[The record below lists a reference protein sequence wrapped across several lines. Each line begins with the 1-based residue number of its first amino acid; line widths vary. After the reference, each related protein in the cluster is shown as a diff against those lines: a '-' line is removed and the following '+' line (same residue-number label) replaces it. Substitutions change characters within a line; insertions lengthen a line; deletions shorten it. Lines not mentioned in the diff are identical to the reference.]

1 MENIK
6 SSCSYCGW
14 FNSNMQI
21 CLLFQWII
29 DIYPE
34 FSGTPFI
41 LYNSNSNKQK
51 NMTDLSVL
59 SAIGEEQI
67 LEFNIIKDD

>member
-1 MENIK
+1 
-6 SSCSYCGW
+6 
-14 FNSNMQI
+14 MQI

-34 FSGTPFI
+34 LSGTPFI
-41 LYNSNSNKQK
+41 LYHSNSYKQK

-67 LEFNIIKDD
+67 MEFNIKMMIDHNKLKIPIIHKNI